1 MSKTVVINLGNGDL
15 NNGFQRVTA
24 QLWTAAHPHPE
35 QFIGGLPPA
44 PELVE
49 LYRNW
54 QLIYRS
60 LCDRKQLRSAS
71 LVEDDDELEI
81 EEGSIT
87 NVSVIGF
94 DDICQK
100 LQDSLSDWLS
110 SEAFFNIERQLR
122 SALRTTDEI
131 RVIIETNDEFLRRL
145 PWHRCSF
152 FRDYPKAEIALSR
165 PEYKRRES
173 SQLKVQKNQ
182 VRVLAVLGNS
192 QGIDLAAETKFLQS
206 LSDSEIVFLVNPTRA
221 EFNTQLWNDA
231 GWDILFFAGHSQTE
245 GETGRIYI
253 NENPTNN
260 SLTIEQL
267 EEALK
272 AAIDKGLKLAILNSC
287 DGLGLASA
295 LEKLHIPTVI
305 VMREPVPNRVAQNFF
320 QHFLEAFALR
330 RLSLYLSVQEAR
342 RKLQGLEDEFP
353 GASWLPIICQ
363 NPATEAPTWLKL
375 GGIPPCPYR
384 GLFAFTESDAHL
396 FFGREVFTADLVA
409 AVQTKPMVAVVGPSG
424 SGKSSVVFAGLVP
437 SLRVRSQGK
446 TPPIIISFRPG
457 NNPFAALA
465 TAFAPFLP
473 HLAEQELE
481 IALRED
487 NQALYKIIESLVQQN
502 FGTRLVLIVDQFEE
516 LYTLAL
522 ELERQPFLDA
532 LLFAVALA
540 PAFTLVITLRADF
553 YGHALSY
560 RPFSDALQGAVHN
573 LGPMS
578 REELQSAI
586 EQPAAQMQVQLE
598 EGLTI
603 RLINESWGNPGHLP
617 LLEFALTQLWLKQT
631 DGWLTHPAYNEIG
644 GVESAVANHAETVY
658 AQLSEA
664 DRLRAQRVFMQLV
677 QPIAATDARRLA
689 TREEVKAEN
698 WDLVTQL
705 ASSRLVVTNRNETTG
720 EETAEIVHEALIR
733 SWGRLGCWMQCD
745 GDFRRAQEHLR
756 ASIRQWESSAQDEG
770 ALLRGK
776 PLTDAEYWLTQRQD
790 ELCPVEKSFIEQS
803 LALREGENKK
813 LKRRRQLT
821 ISGLTAGLVLALSLA
836 GVAVWQ
842 GQSSAKSEIKAISA
856 TSEALFASHQELE
869 ALTEAIRAG
878 EKLKKYPWLKKN
890 TEHLVIQSLQTLL
903 YRIKEYNRLQGHQGS
918 VTTVAISPNHQII
931 VTAGEDG
938 GVRLWK
944 PNSKLDKILTG
955 HRGVVNAVAF
965 NHNGTLF
972 ATAGNDGSV
981 RLWKP
986 DGSLVRT
993 LWGKQGAVNA
1003 VAFSPD
1009 GSAIAT
1015 ANGDKTKLQG
1025 TVQLWKLDGTS
1036 MKIFS
1041 GNIGVQTTVAFS
1053 PDGSAIASGGWYG
1066 WLNIWK
1072 TDGTLVLQKLAH
1084 DGGSINSLKF
1094 SPDGKTIATASS
1106 DRTVRLWKPD
1116 GTLVTT
1122 LDNHSAPVWGIN
1134 YSRDGA
1140 ILASASED
1148 RTVKIWNRDGRLL
1161 TTLEGHKEK
1170 VNATAISP
1178 DGKNIATASAEGTV
1192 KLWKLGG
1199 TSLATLARHGS
1210 SVNAVAVSPVA
1221 EGYAR
1226 RAIGEIIATASQ
1238 DTSVKLW
1245 KRNGTFIKELLGHFA
1260 EVSALSFSPD
1270 GSTIVSASGDGI
1282 VKLWRRNGTP
1292 LKRLPWYKLTSVR
1305 AVAFSPDSSIIAT
1318 ASDDKTVKLW
1328 TRDGKLVKNL
1338 QGHTDAVF
1346 AVAFSP
1352 DGATIATSSKDK
1364 TVRLWRRDG
1373 RFLQEIKG
1381 HTGAVR
1387 AVAFSPDSSIIA
1399 TASDDKTVKLW
1410 TRDGRFLQEI
1420 KGHTGAVRAVAFHPQ
1435 GNILATAG
1443 DDKTIKI
1450 WQRESNG
1457 KFQPRLDKTLEGH
1470 QQRINALAF
1479 TPDGKTIIS
1488 ASNDQ
1493 NAIFWDWQL
1502 DLNLDEALR
1511 RGCDWMR
1518 DYLQNNPNVSDSERR
1533 LCPRD
1538 T

>member
-15 NNGFQRVTA
+15 NSGFQRVSA
-24 QLWTAAHPHPE
+24 QLWTAFHPHPE

-60 LCDRKQLRSAS
+60 LCDRKQLRSAW
-71 LVEDDDELEI
+71 LMEDDELEI

-87 NVSVIGF
+87 NVSVISF
-94 DDICQK
+94 DETCQK

-122 SALRTTDEI
+122 SALSPTEEI

-145 PWHRCSF
+145 PWHRCAF
-152 FRDYPKAEIALSR
+152 FRDYPKAEMALSR
-165 PEYKRRES
+165 PEYKRRET
-173 SQLKVQKNQ
+173 SQLKVKKNQ

-192 QGIDLAAETKFLQS
+192 QGIDLATETTFLQS
-206 LSDSEIVFLVNPTRA
+206 VPDSEVVFLVNPSRQ

-272 AAIDKGLKLAILNSC
+272 AAIDKGLKLAIFNSC

-305 VMREPVPNRVAQNFF
+305 VMREPVPNLVAEEFF
-320 QHFLEAFALR
+320 KHFLAAFALER
-330 RLSLYLSVQEAR
+330 FPLYLAVQQAR

-353 GASWLPIICQ
+353 GASWLPVICQ
-363 NPATEAPTWLKL
+363 NPATEPPTWFRL

-384 GLFAFTESDAHL
+384 GLFAFGESDADV
-396 FFGREVFTADLVA
+396 FFGREEFTSDLVA

-437 SLRVRSQGK
+437 SLRVRAQGK

-457 NNPFAALA
+457 NNPFAAL
-465 TAFAPFLP
+465 TDAFALFSQ
-473 HLAEQELE
+473 HLAEQQLE

-502 FGTRLVLIVDQFEE
+502 FGTRLVLIADQFEE

-522 ELERQPFLDA
+522 EEERQPFLDA

-598 EGLTI
+598 EGLTT
-603 RLINESWGNPGHLP
+603 RLINQSWGNPGHLP
-617 LLEFALTQLWLKQT
+617 LLEFALTQLWSKQT
-631 DGWLTHPAYNEIG
+631 DGWLTHLAYNEIG
-644 GVESAVANHAETVY
+644 GVESAVANHAEAVY

-677 QPIAATDARRLA
+677 QPIAVTDARRLA
-689 TREEVKAEN
+689 THEEIKPEN

-705 ASSRLVVTNRNETTG
+705 ATSRLVVTNRNETTG

-733 SWGRLGCWMQCD
+733 SWGRLGYWMHCD

-756 ASIRQWESSAQDEG
+756 AAIRQWESSARDEG

-776 PLTDAEYWLTQRQD
+776 PLTDAEYWLTQRYD
-790 ELCPVEKSFIEQS
+790 ELNAGERCFIEQS

-821 ISGLTAGLVLALSLA
+821 ISGLSAGLVLALSLA

-842 GQSSAKSEIKAISA
+842 GQKSTISEIKAISA

-869 ALTEAIRAG
+869 ALQAALTAG
-878 EKLKKYPWLKKN
+878 QKLKKFPWLKKN
-890 TEHLVIQSLQTLL
+890 TEHLVVQSLQRLL
-903 YRIKEYNRLQGHQGS
+903 YGIREYNRLQGHKGS
-918 VTTVAISPNHQII
+918 VTTVAISPNNQII

-938 GVRLWK
+938 EVRLWK
-944 PNSKLDKILTG
+944 PNGKLDKILTG

-965 NHNGTLF
+965 NPNGTLF

-981 RLWKP
+981 RVWKP
-986 DGSLVRT
+986 DGSLVST
-993 LWGKQGAVNA
+993 LWGKQGAVNG

-1015 ANGDKTKLQG
+1015 ANGDTTTLQG

-1041 GNIGVQTTVAFS
+1041 GYLGVLMTVAFS
-1053 PDGSAIASGGWYG
+1053 PDGSAIAAGGWYG

-1072 TDGTLVLQKLAH
+1072 ADGTLVLQKVAH
-1084 DGGSINSLKF
+1084 GGSINSLKF
-1094 SPDGKTIATASS
+1094 SPDGKTIATASC

-1122 LDNHSAPVWGIN
+1122 LDNHSAPVWGIS

-1140 ILASASED
+1140 ILATASED
-1148 RTVKIWNRDGRLL
+1148 RTVKIWNRDGKLL
-1161 TTLEGHKEK
+1161 TTLEGHKER
-1170 VNATAISP
+1170 VTAVAISP
-1178 DGKNIATASAEGTV
+1178 DGKNIATASADGTV
-1192 KLWKLGG
+1192 KLWKLEGI
-1199 TSLATLARHGS
+1199 SLATLVKHGS
-1210 SVNAVAVSPVA
+1210 SVNAVAVSLN
-1221 EGYAR
+1221 
-1226 RAIGEIIATASQ
+1226 GEIIATASQ
-1238 DTSVKLW
+1238 DRSLKLW
-1245 KRNGTFIKELLGHFA
+1245 QRNGTFIKELFGHNG
-1260 EVSALSFSPD
+1260 EVNAVSFSPD
-1270 GSTIVSASGDGI
+1270 GSMIVSASSDGI
-1282 VKLWRRNGTP
+1282 VKLWRRDGTF
-1292 LKRLPWYKLTSVR
+1292 LKDLPWDNQVTAVR
-1305 AVAFSPDSSIIAT
+1305 
-1318 ASDDKTVKLW
+1318 
-1328 TRDGKLVKNL
+1328 
-1338 QGHTDAVF
+1338 

-1352 DGATIATSSKDK
+1352 DGATIATASNDK
-1364 TVRLWRRDG
+1364 TVKLWTRDG
-1373 RFLQEIKG
+1373 KFVQNLQG
-1381 HTGAVR
+1381 HTGAVL
-1387 AVAFSPDSSIIA
+1387 AVVFSPDGAIIA
-1399 TASDDKTVKLW
+1399 TSSKDKTVKLW

-1420 KGHTGAVRAVAFHPQ
+1420 QGHTGAVRAVAFSPDSATIATASDDKTVKLWTQDGRFLQEIQGHTGAVRAVAFHPQ

-1443 DDKTIKI
+1443 DDKTIRI

-1457 KFQPRLDKTLEGH
+1457 KFQPRPDKTLEEH
-1470 QQRINALAF
+1470 QERINALAF

-1493 NAIFWDWQL
+1493 NAIFRDWQL

-1518 DYLQNNPNVSDSERR
+1518 DYLQNNPNVDKIAITK
-1533 LCPRD
+1533 LPG
-1538 T
+1538 